1 MRTQLSGSAHR
12 LGRMAAA
19 GNKVAILKLSGI
31 LIGIVLVLYW
41 MWKLFFGA

>member
-1 MRTQLSGSAHR
+1 MRTSLSGSANR

-31 LIGIVLVLYW
+31 LIGAVLVLYY
-41 MWKLFFGA
+41 MWKLFF

>member
-1 MRTQLSGSAHR
+1 MRTSLTGSAGR

-31 LIGIVLVLYW
+31 LIGSVLFLYYT
-41 MWKLFFGA
+41 WKIFF

>member
-1 MRTQLSGSAHR
+1 MRTSLSGSANR

-31 LIGIVLVLYW
+31 LIGCTLVLYYL
-41 MWKLFFGA
+41 WKLFV